1 VHWPGLGLAVPLDGP
16 PDGVPLGHQHDGQR
30 ADARE
35 SGQHGDDPPGLISA
49 LPSSSYCLVTRAQSA
64 ARASISSTCH
74 PILPGRAVRGLP
86 LHADGEA
93 LDRNAAWY
101 ASAVG
106 RLHAKAHP
114 ALRQAAHTEER

>member
-1 VHWPGLGLAVPLDGP
+1 MRWPGLGLAVPLDGP
-16 PDGVPLGHQHDGQR
+16 PGGVPLGHQHDGQR

-49 LPSSSYCLVTRAQSA
+49 LPSSSYCLITRAQSA
-64 ARASISSTCH
+64 ARRASVAPATRSC
-74 PILPGRAVRGLP
+74 PAALCAGLP
-86 LHADGEA
+86 LHADGGA
-93 LDRNAAWY
+93 LDRKPAWY

-106 RLHAKAHP
+106 RLHAKADP